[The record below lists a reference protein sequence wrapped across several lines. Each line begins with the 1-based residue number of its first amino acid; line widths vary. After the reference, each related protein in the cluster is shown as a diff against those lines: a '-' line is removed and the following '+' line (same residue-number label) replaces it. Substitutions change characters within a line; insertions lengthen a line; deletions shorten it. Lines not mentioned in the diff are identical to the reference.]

1 MNTLKWL
8 VGLVLSG
15 LAMFPSYGQFTGM
28 DPAVTQARILPTVAA
43 GVGAPISMTFTIG
56 NNGDVAISGAN
67 EINQMG
73 FNISLGKCG
82 AVPDGLGALSSNVF
96 TYFDVIYVDQG
107 NGYFG
112 FIGQQK
118 TGVDIPAHTLID
130 VVISATVTQATNY
143 SSLSYGWTGDIG
155 ASCNIIPSPT
165 SLPEPSG
172 NNFQFAYT
180 RTPGQ
185 LPSDLVPI
193 ISALPSTQYGTT
205 DFSVVVDV
213 FELNSLATNGLIKV
227 YLTKDP
233 MVPLSFNPNA
243 TLVGGKLVQNDF
255 WTFDDSYPDLYVF
268 STQQVIQAGGKK
280 SFGLT
285 GVLNP
290 NNTRGSLTIS
300 SALMAG
306 SGGEITIKNN
316 SDADKIDYFKK

>member
-56 NNGDVAISGAN
+56 NNGAVPISGAN
-67 EINQMG
+67 EFNQIS
-73 FNISLGKCG
+73 FNIQMIKCK
-82 AVPDGLGALSSNVF
+82 AVPEGQGALSPNVL
-96 TYFDVIYVDQG
+96 TYFDVQYVDLG
-107 NGYFG
+107 TNYFY
-112 FIGQQK
+112 FVGQQK
-118 TGVDIPAHTLID
+118 AGVSIPAHTFID
-130 VVISATVTQATNY
+130 VVISAIVTQATDYRSIGYN
-143 SSLSYGWTGDIG
+143 WTGDIG
-155 ASCNIIPSPT
+155 AACSVYPSPA
-165 SLPEPSG
+165 SQPQPDG
-172 NNFQFAYT
+172 NDQLSVYT

-233 MVPLSFNPNA
+233 MVPLSFNPTQPWLEENWCK
-243 TLVGGKLVQNDF
+243 TTSGPLMTPILTYMFLVP
-255 WTFDDSYPDLYVF
+255 S
-268 STQQVIQAGGKK
+268 
-280 SFGLT
+280 
-285 GVLNP
+285 
-290 NNTRGSLTIS
+290 R
-300 SALMAG
+300 
-306 SGGEITIKNN
+306 
-316 SDADKIDYFKK
+316 